1 MRPLCSVSVDLAR
14 ALKLRFIVQLRPV
27 LQGRGLHSVAKSTAI
42 LLPFSLI
49 LQDFIESSY
58 VVYLGKHSY
67 ASEPSTTDL
76 DRVTDAHHELLG
88 SCMKSKEKAKQAIFY
103 SYTRYI
109 NGFAAV
115 LEDEEAAE
123 ISKHPEVVSVS
134 RNQISQLHT
143 TNSWGFLGLERNG
156 EIPADSMWL
165 KARFGEDVIIGTLD
179 SGVWPESESFNDEGM
194 GPVPS
199 KWKGYC
205 DPNDGIKCNRKL
217 IGARYFSKG
226 HEAAETHDSSNHT
239 ARDYD
244 GHGTHTLSTAGG
256 RFVSGANLFGSA
268 YGTAKGGSPNSRVA
282 SYKVCW
288 PRCSDADVLAG
299 YEAAIHDGVDIL
311 SVSLGS
317 GQEEYIT
324 DGIAIGAFL
333 AMERG
338 ILVVASAGNK
348 GPDPGVVGNV
358 APWILTVACST
369 ISREFTS
376 NVILG
381 NNKQYK
387 GMSFNTNTQPAG
399 KFYPLINSVD
409 AKAANVSSNQAKYC
423 SIGSLDPFKVKGK
436 IVYCTRNE
444 DPDVEKSLVVSQAG
458 GVGVILANRLIIQQI
473 RPRAHFVPTSVVSAD
488 DGLSI
493 LTYVYSTKS
502 PVAYI
507 SGATEVGTAAAP
519 VMADFSSPGPNL
531 ITPEILKPDITAP
544 GVNILAAYTG
554 ASGPTDVPGD
564 RRRVHFNFIS
574 GTSMACPHVSGIAG
588 LLKTMHPE
596 WSPAAIKSAIMT
608 TATTISNVKQPI
620 ANASLIEA
628 TPLNYG
634 AGHIWPSRAM
644 DPGLVYDL
652 TTKDYVNF
660 LCSIGYNST
669 QLSLFIGKPY
679 ICPSQNNGLLDFN
692 YPSITVPN
700 LSSNKTTLSRTLK
713 NVGTPS
719 LYRVNIRAPGGISVK
734 VEPRSLKFDKIN
746 EEKMFKVTLEAT
758 KGFKSNDY
766 VFGEITWSDGKHH
779 VRSPVVVKKMEVAA

>member
-1 MRPLCSVSVDLAR
+1 MGSSSSLFLFFTLFTTLQSPILA
-14 ALKLRFIVQLRPV
+14 
-27 LQGRGLHSVAKSTAI
+27 AKK
-42 LLPFSLI
+42 
-49 LQDFIESSY
+49 SY
-58 VVYLGKHSY
+58 VVYLGRQSY

-156 EIPADSMWL
+156 EIPANSMWL

-226 HEAAETHDSSNHT
+226 YEAAETLDSSYHT

-256 RFVSGANLFGSA
+256 RFVSGANLLGSA
-268 YGTAKGGSPNSRVA
+268 YGTAKGGSPKSRVA

-317 GQEEYIT
+317 GPREYFT
-324 DGIAIGAFL
+324 HGNAIGAFL
-333 AMERG
+333 AVERG
-338 ILVVASAGNK
+338 ILVVASAGNE
-348 GPDPGVVGNV
+348 GPDPGIVGNV

-369 ISREFTS
+369 ISRDFTS

-387 GMSFNTNTQPAG
+387 VRSGVSFNTNTQPAG
-399 KFYPLINSVD
+399 KSYPLINSVD

-423 SIGSLDPFKVKGK
+423 SIGSLDPLKVKGK

-444 DPDVEKSLVVSQAG
+444 DPDIVEKSLVVAQAG
-458 GVGVILANRLIIQQI
+458 GVGVILANQFITEQI
-473 RPRAHFVPTSVVSAD
+473 LPLAHFVPTSFVSAD

-493 LTYVYSTKS
+493 LTYVYGTKS

-507 SGATEVGTAAAP
+507 SGATEVGTVAAP
-519 VMADFSSPGPNL
+519 VMADFSSPGPNF

-544 GVNILAAYTG
+544 GVNILAAFTG
-554 ASGPTDVPGD
+554 ASGPADVRGD
-564 RRRVHFNFIS
+564 RRRVHFNFLS

-588 LLKTMHPE
+588 LLKTIHPD

-620 ANASLIEA
+620 ANASLLEA
-628 TPLNYG
+628 NPLNYG
-634 AGHIWPSRAM
+634 AGHVWPSRAM

-652 TTKDYVNF
+652 TTKNYVNF

-679 ICPSQNNGLLDFN
+679 ICPSHNNGLLDFN

-700 LSSNKTTLSRTLK
+700 LSSKATLSRTLK

-746 EEKMFKVTLEAT
+746 EEKMFKVTLEAK

-779 VRSPVVVKKMEVAA
+779 VRSPVVVKKMAVAA

>member
-1 MRPLCSVSVDLAR
+1 MGSSCSLFLFFTLFTTLQSPILA
-14 ALKLRFIVQLRPV
+14 
-27 LQGRGLHSVAKSTAI
+27 AKK
-42 LLPFSLI
+42 
-49 LQDFIESSY
+49 SY
-58 VVYLGKHSY
+58 VVYLGRHSY

-115 LEDEEAAE
+115 LDDEEAAE

-156 EIPADSMWL
+156 EIPPDSMWL

-179 SGVWPESESFNDEGM
+179 TGVWPESESFNDEGM

-205 DPNDGIKCNRKL
+205 DPIDGIKCNRKL

-226 HEAAETHDSSNHT
+226 YEAAETHDSSYHT

-256 RFVSGANLFGSA
+256 RFVSGANLLGSG

-288 PRCSDADVLAG
+288 SGCNDADVLAG

-317 GQEEYIT
+317 GPGEYIT
-324 DGIAIGAFL
+324 DGNLIGAFL
-333 AMERG
+333 AMENG
-338 ILVVASAGNK
+338 ILVVAAAGNE
-348 GPDPGVVGNV
+348 GPDPGMVGNV

-387 GMSFNTNTQPAG
+387 GVSFNTNTQPAG

-423 SIGSLDPFKVKGK
+423 SIGSLDPLKVEGK

-444 DPDVEKSLVVSQAG
+444 DPDLEKSLVVAQAG
-458 GVGVILANRLIIQQI
+458 GVGGILANQLIIQQP
-473 RPRAHFVPTSVVSAD
+473 RPRAHFVPTSVVSAG

-507 SGATEVGTAAAP
+507 SGATEVGTVAAP
-519 VMADFSSPGPNL
+519 VMADFSSPGPNF
-531 ITPEILKPDITAP
+531 INPEILKPDITAP
-544 GVNILAAYTG
+544 GVNILAAFTG
-554 ASGPTDVPGD
+554 ASGPAAVGGD
-564 RRRVHFNFIS
+564 RRRVHFNIRS

-588 LLKTMHPE
+588 LLKTIHPD

-608 TATTISNVKQPI
+608 TATTISNVKRPI
-620 ANASLIEA
+620 ANASLLEA
-628 TPLNYG
+628 NPLNYG
-634 AGHIWPSRAM
+634 AGHIWPSLAM

-679 ICPSQNNGLLDFN
+679 ICQSHNNGLLDFN

-700 LSSNKTTLSRTLK
+700 LSSKTTLSRTLK

-719 LYRVNIRAPGGISVK
+719 LYRVNIRAPGGISVN

-746 EEKMFKVTLEAT
+746 KEKMFKVALEVK

-766 VFGEITWSDGKHH
+766 VFGEITWSDENHH
-779 VRSPVVVKKMEVAA
+779 VRSPVVVKKMAVAA

>member
-1 MRPLCSVSVDLAR
+1 MGSSSSLFLFFTLFTTLQSPILA
-14 ALKLRFIVQLRPV
+14 
-27 LQGRGLHSVAKSTAI
+27 AKK
-42 LLPFSLI
+42 
-49 LQDFIESSY
+49 SY
-58 VVYLGKHSY
+58 VVYLGRQSY

-76 DRVTDAHHELLG
+76 DRVTDAHHEILG

-123 ISKHPEVVSVS
+123 ISKHPEVISVS

-179 SGVWPESESFNDEGM
+179 TGVWPESESFNDEGM

-226 HEAAETHDSSNHT
+226 HEAAETHDSSYHT

-256 RFVSGANLFGSA
+256 RFVSGANLLGSA

-288 PRCSDADVLAG
+288 PSCSLADVLAG
-299 YEAAIHDGVDIL
+299 FEAAIHDGVDIL
-311 SVSLGS
+311 SVSLGF
-317 GQEEYIT
+317 GPGEYIT

-348 GPDPGVVGNV
+348 GPDPGIVENV
-358 APWILTVACST
+358 APWIVTVACST
-369 ISREFTS
+369 ISRDFTS

-387 GMSFNTNTQPAG
+387 GVSFNTNTQPAG
-399 KFYPLINSVD
+399 KSYPLINSVD
-409 AKAANVSSNQAKYC
+409 TKAANVSSNQAKYC
-423 SIGSLDPFKVKGK
+423 SIGSLDPLKVKGK

-444 DPDVEKSLVVSQAG
+444 DPDVEKSLVVAQAG
-458 GVGVILANRLIIQQI
+458 GVGVILANQFITEQI
-473 RPRAHFVPTSVVSAD
+473 LPLAHFVPTSFVSAD

-493 LTYVYSTKS
+493 LTYVYGTKS

-507 SGATEVGTAAAP
+507 SGATEVGTVAAP
-519 VMADFSSPGPNL
+519 VMADFSSPGPNF

-544 GVNILAAYTG
+544 GVNILAAFTG
-554 ASGPTDVPGD
+554 ASGPADVPGD
-564 RRRVHFNFIS
+564 RRRVHFNFLS

-588 LLKTMHPE
+588 LLKTIHPD

-608 TATTISNVKQPI
+608 AATTISNVKQPI
-620 ANASLIEA
+620 ANASLLEA
-628 TPLNYG
+628 NPLNYG

-679 ICPSQNNGLLDFN
+679 ICQPHNNGLLDFN

-719 LYRVNIRAPGGISVK
+719 LYTVNIRAPGGISVK

-746 EEKMFKVTLEAT
+746 EEKMFKVTLEAK

-766 VFGEITWSDGKHH
+766 VFGEITWSDENHR
-779 VRSPVVVKKMEVAA
+779 VRSPVVVKKMAVAAYG

>member
-1 MRPLCSVSVDLAR
+1 MIHGVFGCSN
-14 ALKLRFIVQLRPV
+14 
-27 LQGRGLHSVAKSTAI
+27 
-42 LLPFSLI
+42 
-49 LQDFIESSY
+49 
-58 VVYLGKHSY
+58 
-67 ASEPSTTDL
+67 TD
-76 DRVTDAHHELLG
+76 
-88 SCMKSKEKAKQAIFY
+88 SKEKAKQAIFY

-179 SGVWPESESFNDEGM
+179 SGVWPESESFNDDGM

-217 IGARYFSKG
+217 VGARYFSKG
-226 HEAAETHDSSNHT
+226 HEAETHDSSYHT

-256 RFVSGANLFGSA
+256 RFVSGANLLGSA

-299 YEAAIHDGVDIL
+299 FEAAIHDGVDIL

-338 ILVVASAGNK
+338 ILVVASAGNE

-381 NNKQYK
+381 NNKHYK

-409 AKAANVSSNQAKYC
+409 AKAVNVSSNQAKYC
-423 SIGSLDPFKVKGK
+423 SIRSLDPLKVKGK

-507 SGATEVGTAAAP
+507 SGATEVGTVAAP
-519 VMADFSSPGPNL
+519 VMADFSSPGPNF
-531 ITPEILKPDITAP
+531 ITPEILK
-544 GVNILAAYTG
+544 V
-554 ASGPTDVPGD
+554 
-564 RRRVHFNFIS
+564 
-574 GTSMACPHVSGIAG
+574 
-588 LLKTMHPE
+588 
-596 WSPAAIKSAIMT
+596 
-608 TATTISNVKQPI
+608 
-620 ANASLIEA
+620 
-628 TPLNYG
+628 
-634 AGHIWPSRAM
+634 
-644 DPGLVYDL
+644 
-652 TTKDYVNF
+652 
-660 LCSIGYNST
+660 
-669 QLSLFIGKPY
+669 
-679 ICPSQNNGLLDFN
+679 
-692 YPSITVPN
+692 
-700 LSSNKTTLSRTLK
+700 
-713 NVGTPS
+713 
-719 LYRVNIRAPGGISVK
+719 
-734 VEPRSLKFDKIN
+734 
-746 EEKMFKVTLEAT
+746 
-758 KGFKSNDY
+758 
-766 VFGEITWSDGKHH
+766 
-779 VRSPVVVKKMEVAA
+779 

>member
-1 MRPLCSVSVDLAR
+1 MCPLCSVSVDLPR

-27 LQGRGLHSVAKSTAI
+27 LQGHGLHSVAKSTAI

-49 LQDFIESSY
+49 LQDFIESEDSFLLSVSVFHSFHNLAESNSGCKKGKLACINVSY
-58 VVYLGKHSY
+58 VVYLGRHSY

-179 SGVWPESESFNDEGM
+179 TGVWPESESFNDEGM

-256 RFVSGANLFGSA
+256 RFVSGANLLGSA
-268 YGTAKGGSPNSRVA
+268 YGTAKGGSPSSRVA

-317 GQEEYIT
+317 GPREYIT
-324 DGIAIGAFL
+324 HGNAIGAFL

-338 ILVVASAGNK
+338 ILVVASAGNQ

-369 ISREFTS
+369 I
-376 NVILG
+376 
-381 NNKQYK
+381 NNQ

-423 SIGSLDPFKVKGK
+423 SIGSLDPLKVKGK

-444 DPDVEKSLVVSQAG
+444 VPDVEKSLVVSQAG
-458 GVGVILANRLIIQQI
+458 GVGVILANQLIIQQI

-507 SGATEVGTAAAP
+507 SGATKVGTVAAP
-519 VMADFSSPGPNL
+519 VMADFSSPGPNF
-531 ITPEILKPDITAP
+531 ITPEILKVLVAYDI
-544 GVNILAAYTG
+544 
-554 ASGPTDVPGD
+554 S
-564 RRRVHFNFIS
+564 
-574 GTSMACPHVSGIAG
+574 
-588 LLKTMHPE
+588 
-596 WSPAAIKSAIMT
+596 
-608 TATTISNVKQPI
+608 ATTISNVKQPI
-620 ANASLIEA
+620 ANASLLEA

-746 EEKMFKVTLEAT
+746 EEKMFKVTLEAK

-779 VRSPVVVKKMEVAA
+779 VRSPVVVKNMEVAA